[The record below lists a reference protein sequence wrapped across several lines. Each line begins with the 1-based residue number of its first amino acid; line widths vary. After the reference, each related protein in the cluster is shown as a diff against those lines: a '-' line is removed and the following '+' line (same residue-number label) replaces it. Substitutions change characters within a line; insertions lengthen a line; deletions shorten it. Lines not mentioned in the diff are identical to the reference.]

1 VAQERLARV
10 LSVLGSL
17 NADQGTSWS
26 RVCVVC
32 AEVLGVGGAAI
43 VFMPDGAP
51 PGALGV
57 SDLVAAAL
65 EEAQFTLG
73 EGPGVAA
80 VRDRRPVHE
89 PDLGAASATSWPA
102 FADRALQLHVQAV
115 FALPLQVGAALLGS
129 LTLHRRDPG
138 LLSDEQ
144 YADALAIAEL
154 VSYVILAMQAHAPP
168 GRLADELE
176 WYEGK
181 GLRARVHQAS
191 GVISA
196 QLDIGV
202 ADALVRLRAY
212 AYAQERSVDEVA
224 VEVMAGTLRF
234 DDGAD

>member
-1 VAQERLARV
+1 MARERLDRV

-17 NADQGTSWS
+17 RADQGTSWS

-32 AEVLGVGGAAI
+32 AEVLGVGGAGI
-43 VFMPDGAP
+43 LFMPDGAP
-51 PGALGV
+51 PTALGV

-89 PDLGAASATSWPA
+89 SDLGAASATAWPA
-102 FADRALQLHVQAV
+102 FDEWALHVDVQAV
-115 FALPLQVGAALLGS
+115 FAFPLQVGAARLGS
-129 LTLHRRDPG
+129 LTLYRREPG
-138 LLSDEQ
+138 MLSDDQ
-144 YADALAIAEL
+144 YVDALAVAEMI
-154 VSYVILAMQAHAPP
+154 STVILAMQANAPP
-168 GRLADELE
+168 GRLADELSG
-176 WYEGK
+176 YEGK
-181 GLRARVHQAS
+181 GFRARVHQAS

-212 AYAQERSVDEVA
+212 AYACNQSVDEVA
-224 VEVMAGTLRF
+224 AEVMAGTLRF
-234 DDGAD
+234 DESAE